1 MFNSY
6 LVHRRITST
15 SLYWLKTMHR
25 IFYKKLDLFFAYQ
38 GNQHPIKL
46 KNTQS
51 PIEAIDTEYL
61 CDGILLNKLALTLA
75 KDITEYC
82 EGPPTVSISMV
93 LSGKG
98 KMYVEGGRI
107 MDIEPGMVIV
117 FYSPN
122 GIKGCN
128 TFYQGDINIIDIRY
142 SLTEVQSKSLPAF
155 SSLQRH
161 YEQNASYLDT
171 IMIAS
176 PISPNLMHV
185 IRQIE
190 SCHLDGEIRK
200 TYLYAKSLEVLAL
213 VMAQTQ
219 QEYDYSAVSSI
230 QRRVIY
236 CAIKLLHSHYEQAW
250 TIRSLSKAVGLN
262 ERKLKEGFKIIISS
276 TFHQYLEQVR
286 MAAAQEYLKQG
297 MNVVDVAISVG
308 YASPSHFSKRFRQH
322 HNINP
327 KLWQRQFNNAPQ
339 QSNFSP
345 T

>member
-1 MFNSY
+1 
-6 LVHRRITST
+6 
-15 SLYWLKTMHR
+15 MHN
-25 IFYKKLDLFFAYQ
+25 IFYKKLDLLFAYQ
-38 GNQHPIKL
+38 NNQQPTKL
-46 KNTQS
+46 KNRKS
-51 PIEAIDTEYL
+51 LIESIDTEYL
-61 CDGILLNKLALTLA
+61 CNGILLNKLSLTLA

-82 EGPPTVSISMV
+82 EGPPTMSISIV
-93 LSGKG
+93 LKGKG

-107 MDIEPGMVIV
+107 MDIEPGMAIV

-128 TFYQGDINIIDIRY
+128 TFYQGEIDILDIRY
-142 SLTEVQSKSLPAF
+142 SLTEMQSKNLPAF

-176 PISPNLMHV
+176 PISPNLVHI

-190 SCHLDGEIRK
+190 NCSLDGEIRK
-200 TYLYAKSLEVLAL
+200 TYLYAKSLEILAL
-213 VMAQTQ
+213 IMSKTQ
-219 QEYDYSAVSSI
+219 QEYDHTAVSSM
-230 QRRVIY
+230 QRRAIY
-236 CAIKLLHSHYEQAW
+236 CAIKLLHNSYEQAW
-250 TIRSLSKAVGLN
+250 TIRSLSKAVGIN

-286 MAAAQEYLKQG
+286 MTAAQEYLKQG
-297 MNVVDVAISVG
+297 MNVVDVAIAVG

-327 KLWQRQFNNAPQ
+327 KLWQLQC
-339 QSNFSP
+339 
-345 T
+345 TE